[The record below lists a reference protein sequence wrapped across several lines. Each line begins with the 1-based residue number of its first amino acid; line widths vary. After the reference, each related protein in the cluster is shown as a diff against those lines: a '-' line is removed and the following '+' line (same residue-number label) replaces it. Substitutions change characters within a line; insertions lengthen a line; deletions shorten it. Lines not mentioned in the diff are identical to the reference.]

1 MAENTTRTDSLAPAR
16 TDWLKVASLRNP
28 GERTGQ
34 SGSTPGH
41 PERSPRVR
49 TLIRAVIGG
58 EGRTGQDVIVRN
70 VSPGGMC
77 IASRTLLP
85 SMGEILCVAL
95 PGQGNLQA
103 EVRWVGDGEFGVQLT
118 GGASLMEPGATDRRR
133 NAGFTAALERL
144 LGVRPHQERTS
155 SGLRPC

>member
-1 MAENTTRTDSLAPAR
+1 MADHDTFASDEPH
-16 TDWLKVASLRNP
+16 WLKTASLRAP
-28 GERTGQ
+28 HALPAPAGIG
-34 SGSTPGH
+34 GDH

-58 EGRTGQDVIVRN
+58 EGRAGEDVIVRN

-85 SMGEILCVAL
+85 ERGETLHVAL
-95 PGQGNLQA
+95 PGQGDLQA
-103 EVRWVGDGEFGVQLT
+103 EVRWVGDGEFGIQLT
-118 GGASLMEPGATDRRR
+118 GGVDLSQVQPANRRR
-133 NAGFTAALERL
+133 NAGFAAALERL
-144 LGVRPHQERTS
+144 LGVKPHQDRTS

>member
-1 MAENTTRTDSLAPAR
+1 MADKDSFTSGEPH
-16 TDWLKVASLRNP
+16 WLKTASLP
-28 GERTGQ
+28 APHALP
-34 SGSTPGH
+34 SGSGSGQVATAAH

-58 EGRTGQDVIVRN
+58 EGRAGQDVIVRN

-85 SMGEILCVAL
+85 DCGETLRVAL
-95 PGQGNLQA
+95 PGQGDLQA
-103 EVRWVGDGEFGVQLT
+103 EVRWVGDGEFGIQLT
-118 GGASLMEPGATDRRR
+118 GGVDLSQVQPSNRRR

-144 LGVRPHQERTS
+144 LGVKPHQERTS